1 MIDYIYTETPGRR
14 TTFGVRKNTIR
25 LSVGTE
31 SPEKLI
37 KDIKQAL
44 ACVADGVTLNG

>member
-1 MIDYIYTETPGRR
+1 MIDCTYTETPERR
-14 TTFGVRKNTIR
+14 TTFGVCKNTVR
-25 LSVGTE
+25 LSVGIE

-44 ACVADGVTLNG
+44 DCVAQGVTLNG